1 MLLKKDSIPQ
11 EEELDPMGGV
21 GHLLLEHMAE
31 ALSLPTAVC
40 GFSRATLAPGA
51 EVGYHVHDT
60 DSEVYYILSG
70 IGEYCDGAATY
81 RVEAG
86 DVSYTPRGEGHGIRN
101 VGDGE
106 LEFIALSLLA

>member
-1 MLLKKDSIPQ
+1 MLLKKEQIPKEQ
-11 EEELDPMGGV
+11 ELDPMGGV

-51 EVGYHVHDT
+51 EVGFHVHDT
-60 DSEVYYILSG
+60 DAEVYYILSG

-86 DVSYTPRGEGHGIRN
+86 DVSYTPRGEGHGIKN
-101 VGDGE
+101 AGNE
-106 LEFIALSLLA
+106 PLIFIAMSMQ